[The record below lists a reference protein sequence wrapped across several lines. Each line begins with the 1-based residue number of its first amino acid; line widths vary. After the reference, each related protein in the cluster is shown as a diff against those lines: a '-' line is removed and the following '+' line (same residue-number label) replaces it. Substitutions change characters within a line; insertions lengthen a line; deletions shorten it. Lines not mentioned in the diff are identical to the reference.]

1 MGICANSATPVVLAI
16 GAAFLF
22 ALGIQFTRKGLR
34 HIDSRTGTLVSIGTA
49 TLLYWAVSPWL
60 LERHYWMSP
69 AIALFAAIGLFR
81 PFLSSNLSMA
91 GTRYLGATIS
101 STLASASPVFGVA
114 LGVLL
119 LGEYLG
125 LEVALGTAAIVT
137 GVVVLSWRDD
147 VSRAW
152 PWWALTL
159 PIGAACLRS
168 VAQAF
173 AKLGME
179 SLPSP
184 YFVGL
189 VGYSVSFL
197 VADGPQSR
205 LRLAGVDRRE
215 LRLGDTVP
223 EQRARLRT
231 VVGGRTNRR
240 LRTVVHAASG
250 RFPVSRAGGHRAC
263 GARCAAG
270 CTRGGARQHGQL
282 IADARREVRIPAHD
296 ASLVLEPFH

>member
-1 MGICANSATPVVLAI
+1 MGMCAHTATPVVLAL

-22 ALGIQFTRKGLR
+22 ALGIQFTRKGLQ
-34 HIDSRTGTLVSIGTA
+34 HTDSRTGTLVSIGTA
-49 TLLYWAVSPWL
+49 ALLYWAVSPWL
-60 LERHYWMSP
+60 LERHYWLSP
-69 AIALFAAIGLFR
+69 AIALFAVIGLFR

-114 LGVLL
+114 LGVLM

-125 LEVALGTAAIVT
+125 LHVAFGTAAVVT

-159 PIGAACLRS
+159 PIGAALLRS

-197 VADGPQSR
+197 VAVADHRWRG
-205 LRLAGVDRRE
+205 AG
-215 LRLGDTVP
+215 
-223 EQRARLRT
+223 LRT
-231 VVGGRTNRR
+231 VFNR
-240 LRTVVHAASG
+240 G
-250 RFPVSRAGGHRAC
+250 C
-263 GARCAAG
+263 GW
-270 CTRGGARQHGQL
+270 
-282 IADARREVRIPAHD
+282 
-296 ASLVLEPFH
+296 LVLTGASYGLAILSLNSALNCGRLSVVAPIVACAPLFTLLLGVSLFRERVVTGRVVLAVLLVVPGVVLVSMDS

>member
-1 MGICANSATPVVLAI
+1 MGSCANTATPVVLAI

-49 TLLYWAVSPWL
+49 ALLYWAVSPWL
-60 LERHYWMSP
+60 LERHYWTSP

-119 LGEYLG
+119 LGEYFG
-125 LEVALGTAAIVT
+125 LEVAFGTAAIVT

-197 VADGPQSR
+197 VAAADHRWRGAA
-205 LRLAGVDRRE
+205 LHTAF
-215 LRLGDTVP
+215 
-223 EQRARLRT
+223 
-231 VVGGRTNRR
+231 NR
-240 LRTVVHAASG
+240 G
-250 RFPVSRAGGHRAC
+250 C
-263 GARCAAG
+263 GW
-270 CTRGGARQHGQL
+270 
-282 IADARREVRIPAHD
+282 
-296 ASLVLEPFH
+296 LVLTGASYGLAILFLNSALDCGRLSVVAPIVACAPLFTLLLGVSLFRERVVTGRVVLAVLLVVPGVVLVSMDS

>member
-1 MGICANSATPVVLAI
+1 MAICSTPATPVVLALC
-16 GAAFLF
+16 AACLF
-22 ALGIQFTRKGLR
+22 ALGIQFTRMGLR
-34 HIDSRTGTLVSIGTA
+34 YTDPRTGTLISIGTA
-49 TLLYWAVSPWL
+49 TLLYWVVSPWW
-60 LERHYWMSP
+60 LERHYWLSP

-91 GTRYLGATIS
+91 GTQYLGATIS
-101 STLASASPVFGVA
+101 STLASTSPLFGVA

-125 LEVALGTAAIVT
+125 LDIALGTAAIVA
-137 GVVVLSWRDD
+137 GVVVLSWRGG

-152 PWWALTL
+152 PWWALLL
-159 PIGAACLRS
+159 PVGAALLRS

-197 VADGPQSR
+197 VA
-205 LRLAGVDRRE
+205 V
-215 LRLGDTVP
+215 GDH
-223 EQRARLRT
+223 QR
-231 VVGGRTNRR
+231 
-240 LRTVVHAASG
+240 
-250 RFPVSRAGGHRAC
+250 
-263 GARCAAG
+263 
-270 CTRGGARQHGQL
+270 RGGAL
-282 IADARREVRIPAHD
+282 RILLD
-296 ASLVLEPFH
+296 RGCGWLVLTGLSYGFAILSLNSALNCGRLSVVAPIVACSPLFTLLLGVSLFRERAVTRRVVLAVLLVVPGVVLISMSP

>member
-1 MGICANSATPVVLAI
+1 MGICANPITPVVLAL

-22 ALGIQFTRKGLR
+22 ALGIQFTRKGLL
-34 HIDSRTGTLVSIGTA
+34 HTDPRTGTLISIGAA
-49 TLLYWAVSPWL
+49 TLLYWSVSPWL
-60 LERHYWMSP
+60 LERHYWLSP

-91 GTRYLGATIS
+91 GTKYLGATIS
-101 STLASASPVFGVA
+101 STLASTSPLFGVA

-125 LEVALGTAAIVT
+125 LDIAIGTAAIVA
-137 GVVVLSWRDD
+137 GVIVLSWRDD

-152 PWWALTL
+152 PWWALML

-197 VADGPQSR
+197 VAVVDHR
-205 LRLAGVDRRE
+205 WRGVA
-215 LRLGDTVP
+215 P
-223 EQRARLRT
+223 S
-231 VVGGRTNRR
+231 VVLNR
-240 LRTVVHAASG
+240 G
-250 RFPVSRAGGHRAC
+250 C
-263 GARCAAG
+263 GW
-270 CTRGGARQHGQL
+270 
-282 IADARREVRIPAHD
+282 
-296 ASLVLEPFH
+296 LVLTGLSYGFAILSLNNALNCGRLSVVAPIVACAPLFTLLLGVSLFREGAVTGRVVLAVLLVVPGVVLISMEP

>member
-1 MGICANSATPVVLAI
+1 MGMCANSVTPVVLAI

-34 HIDSRTGTLVSIGTA
+34 YTDSRTGTLVSIGAA

-60 LERHYWMSP
+60 LVRHYWLSP
-69 AIALFAAIGLFR
+69 AMALFAAIGLFR
-81 PFLSSNLSMA
+81 PFVSSNLSMA

-101 STLASASPVFGVA
+101 STLASASPLFGVA

-119 LGEYLG
+119 LGEHLG
-125 LEVALGTAAIVT
+125 LAVASGTAAIVT
-137 GVVVLSWRDD
+137 GVVVLFWRDD

-159 PIGAACLRS
+159 PIGAALLRS

-197 VADGPQSR
+197 VALADHRRRGAALHMVVNHGCGWLILTGLSYGFAILSLNSALNCGR
-205 LRLAGVDRRE
+205 LSVVAPIVACTPLFTLLLGVSLFREGAVTGRVVLAVLLVVPGVV
-215 LRLGDTVP
+215 L
-223 EQRARLRT
+223 
-231 VVGGRTNRR
+231 
-240 LRTVVHAASG
+240 
-250 RFPVSRAGGHRAC
+250 VSM
-263 GARCAAG
+263 
-270 CTRGGARQHGQL
+270 
-282 IADARREVRIPAHD
+282 D
-296 ASLVLEPFH
+296 S

>member
-1 MGICANSATPVVLAI
+1 MGICANPAIPVALAL

-22 ALGIQFTRKGLR
+22 ALGIQFTRKGLL
-34 HIDSRTGTLVSIGTA
+34 HTDPRTGTLISIGSA
-49 TLLYWAVSPWL
+49 TLLYWSVSPWL
-60 LERHYWMSP
+60 LERHYWLSP
-69 AIALFAAIGLFR
+69 AIVLFAAIGLFR

-91 GTRYLGATIS
+91 GTKYLGATIS
-101 STLASASPVFGVA
+101 STLASTSPLFGVA

-125 LEVALGTAAIVT
+125 LDIAIGTAAIVA

-152 PWWALTL
+152 PWWALLL

-197 VADGPQSR
+197 VAVIDHRRRGVTPER
-205 LRLAGVDRRE
+205 LI
-215 LRLGDTVP
+215 
-223 EQRARLRT
+223 
-231 VVGGRTNRR
+231 NR
-240 LRTVVHAASG
+240 G
-250 RFPVSRAGGHRAC
+250 C
-263 GARCAAG
+263 GW
-270 CTRGGARQHGQL
+270 
-282 IADARREVRIPAHD
+282 
-296 ASLVLEPFH
+296 LVLTGLSYGFAILSLNNALNCGRLSVVAPIVACAPLFTLLLGVSLFRESAVTGRVVLAVLLVVPGVVLVSMDP

>member
-1 MGICANSATPVVLAI
+1 MLAI

-137 GVVVLSWRDD
+137 WRG
-147 VSRAW
+147 S
-152 PWWALTL
+152 
-159 PIGAACLRS
+159 
-168 VAQAF
+168 AF
-173 AKLGME
+173 LAG
-179 SLPSP
+179 
-184 YFVGL
+184 
-189 VGYSVSFL
+189 
-197 VADGPQSR
+197 R
-205 LRLAGVDRRE
+205 RLAG
-215 LRLGDTVP
+215 LAL
-223 EQRARLRT
+223 
-231 VVGGRTNRR
+231 VGAHAANRR
-240 LRTVVHAASG
+240 RVLAKRRAGLCQAGHGKPAEPVLRRSGGVQRVFFWSPSPTIAGAAPPLHTAFNRGCGWLVLTGASYGLAILFLNSALDCGRLSVVAPIVALRTVVHAASG
-250 RFPVSRAGGHRAC
+250 RFPVSRTGGHRPC
-263 GARCAAG
+263 GARLCCWSYPAWCSSAWTAD
-270 CTRGGARQHGQL
+270 CRCPARGANPGPRC
-282 IADARREVRIPAHD
+282 
-296 ASLVLEPFH
+296 